1 MSMAE
6 FDGDNSM
13 VDALKRAAES
23 IADSLRLLSK
33 GDTRK
38 VTVDCLP
45 ADIHSVAECFVSVP
59 ASIHFGSKAI
69 ADGLGKVADAL
80 HDVAEAIRGAS
91 DPD

>member
-13 VDALKRAAES
+13 VDGLKRAAES

-33 GDTRK
+33 GHPD
-38 VTVDCLP
+38 VIP
-45 ADIHSVAECFVSVP
+45 GHPECFVSVP

-69 ADGLGKVADAL
+69 ADAL

-91 DPD
+91 DPN